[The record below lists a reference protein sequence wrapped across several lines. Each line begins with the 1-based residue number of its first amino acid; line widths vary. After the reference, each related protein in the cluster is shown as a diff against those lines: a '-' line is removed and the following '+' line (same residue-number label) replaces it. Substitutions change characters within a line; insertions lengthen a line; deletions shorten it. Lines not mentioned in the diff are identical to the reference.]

1 MTFSIRINQPQ
12 TRARLVVVMKKAV
25 FLVAVFF
32 FLLVP
37 LRSEDYY
44 NTAEIVSIEKTPE
57 IIPRIRKMGLD
68 LLMEWEG
75 RIYILAG
82 FEELVKLK
90 IENIPYKLEGSDFL
104 SSNIQDATAQS
115 SINGDYHS
123 YYEIEQE
130 LTAMEV
136 SYPYLAKVF
145 DIGDSLEN
153 RNIYAL
159 KISDNVHIDED
170 EVEVIFLGC
179 HHAREWI
186 SVEVPF
192 LIGKYLVENYETSPE
207 IKNLVDRS
215 EIWIVPLVNPDGLEY
230 SIHFYR
236 YWRKNRRYNWDGTYG
251 VDPNRNYGYK
261 WGLDNVGSSP
271 NTSSEEYRGQAP
283 FSEPETRAIR
293 DLFAQKEFKLLVSYH
308 SFSRIIM
315 YPWGYTNQ
323 PSDKEDLFAQLAGE
337 MASLI
342 QSVNGNIY
350 EYGPAGSSLYLTNGD
365 TTDWAFGVYGVP
377 SFTIELPPVDQ
388 MKGGFFNAENDIYSI
403 FSENLPAMLY
413 LIGWSIEQKKQDDV
427 KLQKKYER
435 QGRKK
440 VKVKHGF

>member
-1 MTFSIRINQPQ
+1 MTFSKRINQPQ
-12 TRARLVVVMKKAV
+12 AKAELVICIKRALI
-25 FLVAVFF
+25 LLAVFF
-32 FLLVP
+32 FLLAP

-57 IIPRIRKMGLD
+57 IIARIRNMGLD

-82 FEELVKLK
+82 FEELVKLQ
-90 IENIPYKLEGSDFL
+90 IENIPYKLEGSDL
-104 SSNIQDATAQS
+104 SSSNIQDAAAQS
-115 SINGDYHS
+115 SINGEYHS

-159 KISDNVHIDED
+159 KISDNVQIDED
-170 EVEVIFLGC
+170 EAEVIFLGC

-192 LIGKYLVENYETSPE
+192 LLGKYLVENYETSPE
-207 IKNLVDRS
+207 IKNMVDRS
-215 EIWIVPLVNPDGLEY
+215 EIWIIPLVNPDGLEY

-236 YWRKNRRYNWDGTYG
+236 YWRKNRRLNEDGTYG
-251 VDPNRNYGYK
+251 VDSNRNYGYK
-261 WGLDNVGSSP
+261 WGLDNNGSSP
-271 NTSSEEYRGQAP
+271 NTSSEEYRGPAP
-283 FSEPETRAIR
+283 FSEPETQAIR
-293 DLFAQKEFKLLVSYH
+293 DLFAQKEFKSLISYH
-308 SFSRIIM
+308 SFSRLIM

-323 PSDKEDLFAQLAGE
+323 PSEKEALLSTMAGE

-342 QSVNGNIY
+342 QSVNGSIY

-365 TTDWAFGVYGVP
+365 TTDWAFGVYGIP
-377 SFTIELPPVDQ
+377 SFTVELPPVDHMQ
-388 MKGGFFNAENDIYSI
+388 GGFFNAENDIYPI

-413 LIGWSIEQKKQDDV
+413 LIRWSIEQKNQDDV
-427 KLQKKYER
+427 KLKKKYER
-435 QGRKK
+435 LERKK
-440 VKVKHGF
+440 LKVKYQ